1 MSNIGLNANIYHVTG
16 KYLNLLNDFIVQLK
30 SHPNSIDQIKKN
42 ELVSFFS
49 KIKNT
54 ETLEPQF
61 QLLTSIIERELREKG
76 KPPITFISNIIKE
89 VEKNDAE
96 NFLPKLEF
104 IVDVLDSEHFE
115 ALAKIKGE

>member
-1 MSNIGLNANIYHVTG
+1 MSNIGLNTNIYHVTG
-16 KYLNLLNDFIVQLK
+16 KYLNLLNDFIVQFKSRPQHIDKLK
-30 SHPNSIDQIKKN
+30 KD

-49 KIKNT
+49 KINNA

-76 KPPITFISNIIKE
+76 KPSIAYFNNIISE
-89 VEKNDAE
+89 VEKDE
-96 NFLPKLEF
+96 SDKFIPKLEF